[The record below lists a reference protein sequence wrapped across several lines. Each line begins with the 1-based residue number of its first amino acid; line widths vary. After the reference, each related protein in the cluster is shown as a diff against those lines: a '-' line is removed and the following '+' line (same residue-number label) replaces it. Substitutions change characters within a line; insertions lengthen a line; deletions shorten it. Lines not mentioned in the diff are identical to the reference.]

1 MKVTAPREPAV
12 HSPREARITHACAES
27 ETGTQA
33 RIGTRVPD
41 LPGEAGPFETE
52 SEVRH
57 TSAVRAVYEAFRAAP
72 GQGRMQAPNHRM
84 LEEACEAAGVELG
97 AYDHRIL
104 LWLAGWEPA
113 TCAVVA
119 GLITRAHQGA
129 GIGIRGAD
137 LGVVRQALADASA
150 WRAWKAEGAG
160 CGDCQRLDPGRGAD
174 HAADDE
180 MAAAYEAL
188 LRRLVTEGPVL

>member
-12 HSPREARITHACAES
+12 HPPREAS
-27 ETGTQA
+27 
-33 RIGTRVPD
+33 PS
-41 LPGEAGPFETE
+41 EAGPFETE

-57 TSAVRAVYEAFRAAP
+57 TAAVQAVYEAFRAAP
-72 GQGRMQAPNHRM
+72 GTGRMQAPNHRM
-84 LEEACEAAGVELG
+84 LEEACEAAGVGLG

-104 LWLAGWEPA
+104 LWLAGWEPT

-119 GLITRAHQGA
+119 GLIIRAARGT
-129 GIGIRGAD
+129 GIRLPEMD
-137 LGVVRQALADASA
+137 LDVVRQALADASA
-150 WRAWKAEGAG
+150 WRAWKAEGAD
-160 CGDCQRLDPGRGAD
+160 CGDCQRLDPGRCAD

-188 LRRLVTEGPVL
+188 LRRLAVEGGPR